1 MKKTRTANLHHLYH
15 EPLPENLKLTPKVE
29 VDNVHQRQT
38 TDVYEHALTI
48 TAWQQIY
55 DQLHPGKFHGEFTEI
70 LLDDK
75 EGSKK
80 SERVGVLPKGAAA
93 QVIEQQGDWTKITS
107 GSVEGYVKSDLLV
120 FGEEAK
126 HLYEESYGSQ
136 GTVTASSLRV
146 RKEPSMDAGQIGS
159 MKQGSRV
166 EILGQEG
173 DWYQVSCGEDSA
185 YMFAEY
191 IQIEETTALSV
202 AEYETQQKEKE
213 QAVQQVSQ
221 TGASM
226 SASDSELALLAAI
239 IQCEAGGESH
249 TGKVAV
255 GAVIMNR
262 VRSSQFPN
270 SITEVVYQSGQFS
283 PVASGILSSVL
294 SQGARSDCYQAAQEA
309 LAGSNPIG
317 SALYFNSGSGRGQQ
331 IGNQHFY

>member
-1 MKKTRTANLHHLYH
+1 MNKLWKAAGILGGVLVVTAGSGTLVLAD
-15 EPLPENLKLTPKVE
+15 ETSTE
-29 VDNVHQRQT
+29 VTEDNSGSSVLDTDEWAQKAAANVNDYANIRQ
-38 TDVYEHALTI
+38 
-48 TAWQQIY
+48 
-55 DQLHPGKFHGEFTEI
+55 
-70 LLDDK
+70 
-75 EGSKK
+75 EGSQE
-80 SERVGVLPKGAAA
+80 SERVGVLPKGATA
-93 QVIEQQGDWTKITS
+93 QVVEQEGDWTKITS
-107 GSVEGYVKSDLLV
+107 GSVEGYVRSDLLV

-126 HLYEESYGSQ
+126 NLYEESYGSQ

-146 RKEPSMDAGQIGS
+146 RKGN

-173 DWYQVSCGEDSA
+173 DWYQVSYGEDSA

-202 AEYETQQKEKE
+202 AEYEAQQKEKE
-213 QAVQQVSQ
+213 QVSQ
-221 TGASM
+221 TGTAM

-239 IQCEAGGESH
+239 IQCEAGGESN

>member
-1 MKKTRTANLHHLYH
+1 MNKLWKAAGILGGVLVVTAGSGTLVLAD
-15 EPLPENLKLTPKVE
+15 ETSTE
-29 VDNVHQRQT
+29 VTDDNSGSSVLDTDEWAQKAAANVTDYANIRQ
-38 TDVYEHALTI
+38 
-48 TAWQQIY
+48 
-55 DQLHPGKFHGEFTEI
+55 
-70 LLDDK
+70 
-75 EGSKK
+75 EGSQE

-93 QVIEQQGDWTKITS
+93 QVVEQEGDWTKITS
-107 GSVEGYVKSDLLV
+107 GSVEGYVRSDLLV

-126 HLYEESYGSQ
+126 NLYEESYGSQ

-146 RKEPSMDAGQIGS
+146 RKEPSMNAGQIGT

>member
-1 MKKTRTANLHHLYH
+1 MNKLWKAAGILGGVLVVTAGSGTLVLAD
-15 EPLPENLKLTPKVE
+15 ETSTE
-29 VDNVHQRQT
+29 VTDDNSGSSVLDTDEWAQKAAANVIDYANIRQ
-38 TDVYEHALTI
+38 
-48 TAWQQIY
+48 
-55 DQLHPGKFHGEFTEI
+55 
-70 LLDDK
+70 
-75 EGSKK
+75 EGSKE
-80 SERVGVLPKGAAA
+80 SERVGVLPKWAAA
-93 QVIEQQGDWTKITS
+93 QVIEQPGDWTKITS

-126 HLYEESYGSQ
+126 NLYEESYGSQ

>member
-1 MKKTRTANLHHLYH
+1 MNKLWKAAGILGGVLVVTAGSGTLVLAD
-15 EPLPENLKLTPKVE
+15 ETSTE
-29 VDNVHQRQT
+29 VTEDNSGSSVLDTDEWAQKAAANVTDYANIRQ
-38 TDVYEHALTI
+38 
-48 TAWQQIY
+48 
-55 DQLHPGKFHGEFTEI
+55 
-70 LLDDK
+70 
-75 EGSKK
+75 EGSQE

-93 QVIEQQGDWTKITS
+93 QVVEQEGDWTKITS
-107 GSVEGYVKSDLLV
+107 GSVEGYVRSDLLV

-126 HLYEESYGSQ
+126 NLYEESYGSQ

-146 RKEPSMDAGQIGS
+146 RKEPSMDAGQIGT

-239 IQCEAGGESH
+239 IQCEAGGESN

>member
-1 MKKTRTANLHHLYH
+1 MNKLWKAAGILGGVLVVTAGSGTLVLAD
-15 EPLPENLKLTPKVE
+15 ETS
-29 VDNVHQRQT
+29 
-38 TDVYEHALTI
+38 
-48 TAWQQIY
+48 
-55 DQLHPGKFHGEFTEI
+55 TEI
-70 LLDDK
+70 TDDNSGSSVLDTDEWAQK
-75 EGSKK
+75 AAANVTAYANIR
-80 SERVGVLPKGAAA
+80 SEASQESEQVGVLPKGAVA
-93 QVIEQQGDWTKITS
+93 QVIEQQGEWTKITS
-107 GSVEGYVKSDLLV
+107 GSVEGYVRSDLLV

-126 HLYEESYGSQ
+126 NLYEESYGSQ

-146 RKEPSMDAGQIGS
+146 RKEPSMDSSQIGS

-173 DWYQVSCGEDSA
+173 DWYQVACGEDSA

-221 TGASM
+221 TGAAM

-270 SITEVVYQSGQFS
+270 SISEVVYQSGQFS

-294 SQGARSDCYQAAQEA
+294 SQGARSDCYQAAREA

-317 SALYFNSGSGRGQQ
+317 GALYFNSGSGRGQQ

>member
-1 MKKTRTANLHHLYH
+1 M
-15 EPLPENLKLTPKVE
+15 
-29 VDNVHQRQT
+29 
-38 TDVYEHALTI
+38 
-48 TAWQQIY
+48 
-55 DQLHPGKFHGEFTEI
+55 
-70 LLDDK
+70 
-75 EGSKK
+75 
-80 SERVGVLPKGAAA
+80 
-93 QVIEQQGDWTKITS
+93 
-107 GSVEGYVKSDLLV
+107 
-120 FGEEAK
+120 
-126 HLYEESYGSQ
+126 
-136 GTVTASSLRV
+136 TASSLRV

-159 MKQGSRV
+159 MEQGSRV

>member
-1 MKKTRTANLHHLYH
+1 MNKLWKAAGILGGVLVVTAGSGTLVLAD
-15 EPLPENLKLTPKVE
+15 ETSTE
-29 VDNVHQRQT
+29 VTEDNSGSSVLDTDEWAQKAAANVTDYANIRQ
-38 TDVYEHALTI
+38 
-48 TAWQQIY
+48 
-55 DQLHPGKFHGEFTEI
+55 
-70 LLDDK
+70 
-75 EGSKK
+75 EGSQE

-93 QVIEQQGDWTKITS
+93 QVVEQEGDWTKITS
-107 GSVEGYVKSDLLV
+107 GSVEGYVRSDLLV

-126 HLYEESYGSQ
+126 NLYEESYGSQ

-146 RKEPSMDAGQIGS
+146 RKEPSMDAGQIGN

-255 GAVIMNR
+255 GAVIMTR

-309 LAGSNPIG
+309 LEGSNPIG

>member
-1 MKKTRTANLHHLYH
+1 MNKLWKAAGILGGVLVVTAGSGTLVLAD
-15 EPLPENLKLTPKVE
+15 ETSTE
-29 VDNVHQRQT
+29 VTEDNSGSSVLDTDEWAQKAAANVTDYANIRQ
-38 TDVYEHALTI
+38 
-48 TAWQQIY
+48 
-55 DQLHPGKFHGEFTEI
+55 
-70 LLDDK
+70 
-75 EGSKK
+75 EGSQE

-93 QVIEQQGDWTKITS
+93 QVVEQEGDWTKITS
-107 GSVEGYVKSDLLV
+107 GSVEGYVRSDLLV

-126 HLYEESYGSQ
+126 NLYEESYGSQ

-146 RKEPSMDAGQIGS
+146 RK
-159 MKQGSRV
+159 QGSRV

-173 DWYQVSCGEDSA
+173 DWYQVSYGEDSA

-202 AEYETQQKEKE
+202 AEYEAQQKEKE
-213 QAVQQVSQ
+213 QVSQ
-221 TGASM
+221 TGTAM

-239 IQCEAGGESH
+239 IQCEAGGESN

>member
-1 MKKTRTANLHHLYH
+1 MNKLWKAAGILGGVLVVTAGSGTLVLAD
-15 EPLPENLKLTPKVE
+15 ETSTE
-29 VDNVHQRQT
+29 VTDDNSGSSVLDTDEWAQKAAANVIDYANIRQ
-38 TDVYEHALTI
+38 
-48 TAWQQIY
+48 
-55 DQLHPGKFHGEFTEI
+55 
-70 LLDDK
+70 
-75 EGSKK
+75 EGSNQ
-80 SERVGVLPKGAAA
+80 SESVGVLAKGAAA
-93 QVIEQQGDWTKITS
+93 QVIQQPGAWTKITS

-126 HLYEESYGSQ
+126 NLYEESYGSQ

>member
-1 MKKTRTANLHHLYH
+1 MNKLWKAAGILGGVLVVTAGSGTLVLAD
-15 EPLPENLKLTPKVE
+15 ETSTE
-29 VDNVHQRQT
+29 VTEDNSGSSVLDTDEWAQKAAANVTDYANIRQ
-38 TDVYEHALTI
+38 
-48 TAWQQIY
+48 
-55 DQLHPGKFHGEFTEI
+55 
-70 LLDDK
+70 
-75 EGSKK
+75 EGSQE

-93 QVIEQQGDWTKITS
+93 QVVEQEGDWTKITS
-107 GSVEGYVKSDLLV
+107 GSVEGYVRSDLLV

-126 HLYEESYGSQ
+126 NLYEESYGSQ

-146 RKEPSMDAGQIGS
+146 RKEPSMDAGQIGN

-173 DWYQVSCGEDSA
+173 DWYQVSYGEDSA

-202 AEYETQQKEKE
+202 AEYETQKKEKE

-221 TGASM
+221 TGGSM

>member
-1 MKKTRTANLHHLYH
+1 MNKLWKAAGILGGMLVVTAGSGTLVLAD
-15 EPLPENLKLTPKVE
+15 ETSTE
-29 VDNVHQRQT
+29 VTDDNSGSSVLDTDEWAQKAAANVTDYANIRQ
-38 TDVYEHALTI
+38 
-48 TAWQQIY
+48 
-55 DQLHPGKFHGEFTEI
+55 
-70 LLDDK
+70 
-75 EGSKK
+75 EGSKE

-93 QVIEQQGDWTKITS
+93 QMIEQQGDWTKITS

-221 TGASM
+221 TGGSM
-226 SASDSELALLAAI
+226 SASE
-239 IQCEAGGESH
+239 
-249 TGKVAV
+249 
-255 GAVIMNR
+255 
-262 VRSSQFPN
+262 FPN

>member
-1 MKKTRTANLHHLYH
+1 MNKLWKAAGILGGMLVVTAGSGTLVLAD
-15 EPLPENLKLTPKVE
+15 ETSTE
-29 VDNVHQRQT
+29 VTDDNSGSSVLDTDEWVQKAAANVTDYANIRQ
-38 TDVYEHALTI
+38 
-48 TAWQQIY
+48 
-55 DQLHPGKFHGEFTEI
+55 
-70 LLDDK
+70 
-75 EGSKK
+75 EGSKE
-80 SERVGVLPKGAAA
+80 SERVGVLPKEAAA

>member
-1 MKKTRTANLHHLYH
+1 MNKLWKAAGILGGVLVVTAGSGTLVLAD
-15 EPLPENLKLTPKVE
+15 ETSTE
-29 VDNVHQRQT
+29 VTEDNSGSSVLDTDEWAQKAAANVTDYANIRQ
-38 TDVYEHALTI
+38 
-48 TAWQQIY
+48 
-55 DQLHPGKFHGEFTEI
+55 
-70 LLDDK
+70 
-75 EGSKK
+75 EGSQE

-93 QVIEQQGDWTKITS
+93 QVVEQEGDWTKITS
-107 GSVEGYVKSDLLV
+107 GSVEGYVRSDLLV

-126 HLYEESYGSQ
+126 NLYEESYGSQ

-146 RKEPSMDAGQIGS
+146 RKEPSMDAGQIGN

-173 DWYQVSCGEDSA
+173 DWYQVSYGEDSA

-239 IQCEAGGESH
+239 IQCEAGGESP

-283 PVASGILSSVL
+283 PVASGILSSVV

>member
-1 MKKTRTANLHHLYH
+1 MNKLWKAAGILGGVLVVTAGSGTLVLAD
-15 EPLPENLKLTPKVE
+15 ETSTE
-29 VDNVHQRQT
+29 VTDDNSGSSVLD
-38 TDVYEHALTI
+38 TDEWAQK
-48 TAWQQIY
+48 A
-55 DQLHPGKFHGEFTEI
+55 
-70 LLDDK
+70 
-75 EGSKK
+75 GSKE
-80 SERVGVLPKGAAA
+80 SECVGVLPKGAAA

-191 IQIEETTALSV
+191 IQL
-202 AEYETQQKEKE
+202 EKE

>member
-1 MKKTRTANLHHLYH
+1 MNKLWKAAGILGGMLVVTAGSGTLVLAD
-15 EPLPENLKLTPKVE
+15 ETSTE
-29 VDNVHQRQT
+29 VTDDNSGSSVLDTDEWAQKAAANVTDYANIRQ
-38 TDVYEHALTI
+38 
-48 TAWQQIY
+48 
-55 DQLHPGKFHGEFTEI
+55 
-70 LLDDK
+70 
-75 EGSKK
+75 EGSKE

-93 QVIEQQGDWTKITS
+93 QVI
-107 GSVEGYVKSDLLV
+107 EGYVKSDLLV

-221 TGASM
+221 AGASM

>member
-1 MKKTRTANLHHLYH
+1 MNKLWKAAGILGGVLVVTAGSGTLVLAD
-15 EPLPENLKLTPKVE
+15 ETSTE
-29 VDNVHQRQT
+29 VTDDNSGSSVLDTDEWAQKAAANVTDYANIRQ
-38 TDVYEHALTI
+38 
-48 TAWQQIY
+48 
-55 DQLHPGKFHGEFTEI
+55 
-70 LLDDK
+70 
-75 EGSKK
+75 EGSQE

-93 QVIEQQGDWTKITS
+93 QVVEQEGDWTKITS
-107 GSVEGYVKSDLLV
+107 GSVEGYVRSDLLV

-126 HLYEESYGSQ
+126 NLYEESYGSQ

-146 RKEPSMDAGQIGS
+146 RKEPSMDAGQIGT

>member
-1 MKKTRTANLHHLYH
+1 MNKLWKAAGILGGVLVVTAGSGTLVLAD
-15 EPLPENLKLTPKVE
+15 ETSTE
-29 VDNVHQRQT
+29 VTDDNSGSSVLDTDEWAQKAAANVTDYANIRQ
-38 TDVYEHALTI
+38 
-48 TAWQQIY
+48 
-55 DQLHPGKFHGEFTEI
+55 
-70 LLDDK
+70 
-75 EGSKK
+75 EGSQE

-93 QVIEQQGDWTKITS
+93 QVVEQEGDWTKITS
-107 GSVEGYVKSDLLV
+107 GSVEGYVRSDLLV

-126 HLYEESYGSQ
+126 NLYEESYGSQ

-146 RKEPSMDAGQIGS
+146 RKEPSMDAGQIGN

-173 DWYQVSCGEDSA
+173 EWYQVSYGEDSA

-202 AEYETQQKEKE
+202 AEYEAQQKEKE
-213 QAVQQVSQ
+213 QVSQ
-221 TGASM
+221 TETAM

-239 IQCEAGGESH
+239 IQCEAGGESN

>member
-1 MKKTRTANLHHLYH
+1 MNKLWKAAGILGGVLVVTAGSGTLVLAD
-15 EPLPENLKLTPKVE
+15 ETSTE
-29 VDNVHQRQT
+29 VTEDNSGSSVLDTDEWAQKAAANVTDYANIRQ
-38 TDVYEHALTI
+38 
-48 TAWQQIY
+48 
-55 DQLHPGKFHGEFTEI
+55 
-70 LLDDK
+70 
-75 EGSKK
+75 EGSQE

-93 QVIEQQGDWTKITS
+93 QVVEQEGDWTKITS
-107 GSVEGYVKSDLLV
+107 GSVEGYVRSDLLV

-126 HLYEESYGSQ
+126 NLYEESYGSQ

-146 RKEPSMDAGQIGS
+146 RKEPSMDAGQIGN

-173 DWYQVSCGEDSA
+173 DWYQVSYGEDSA

-239 IQCEAGGESH
+239 IQCEAGGESN

>member
-1 MKKTRTANLHHLYH
+1 MNKLWKAAGILGGMLVVTAGSGTLVLAD
-15 EPLPENLKLTPKVE
+15 ETSTE
-29 VDNVHQRQT
+29 VTDDNSGSSVLDTDEWAQKAAANVTDYANIRQ
-38 TDVYEHALTI
+38 
-48 TAWQQIY
+48 
-55 DQLHPGKFHGEFTEI
+55 
-70 LLDDK
+70 
-75 EGSKK
+75 EGSKE

-159 MKQGSRV
+159 MEQGSRV

-294 SQGARSDCYQAAQEA
+294 SQGARSDCYQAAQES